1 MFLIKEESLG
11 YKELIVKASH
21 VLCIIQH
28 YIIVVYYYCCILY
41 YPQDNPVK
49 WAVFPL
55 ISIMETNS
63 QSY

>member
-1 MFLIKEESLG
+1 MCYALFN
-11 YKELIVKASH
+11 
-21 VLCIIQH
+21 II
-28 YIIVVYYYCCILY
+28 LL

-49 WAVFPL
+49 WAGFPL